1 MAQVRLTVGLRR
13 GDLEVGNE
21 HGEILTAV
29 QGAGDGVWMSHGWDR
44 SRVFAFHAGMKF
56 DAIQGPPRY
65 LAPLLVSLL
74 AAGALLA
81 RQRRARRT
89 TERVAAAALETLL
102 NAIEA
107 NDPETGRHVRRV
119 ASYALIIADAAGF
132 DERQSRAIER
142 VALFHDIGKIHEALF
157 DIVHDNT
164 KLSAA
169 ERREIAT
176 HPRRGAQVLAP
187 FDAFYPE
194 LSIGVL
200 SHHERW
206 DGNGYPRCLR
216 GTRIPL
222 EARVVTI
229 ADTFDAITHNRRYRR
244 GTSISGAFETIAE
257 GRGTQFDPQLIDL
270 VLLPPVS
277 ARLARAHV
285 LSHRPRR
292 TGRRA
297 QRGDAGPDVSFRWR
311 SESLGSSGV
320 AVAHDVD

>member
-1 MAQVRLTVGLRR
+1 MNHDVISRSQRR
-13 GDLEVGNE
+13 
-21 HGEILTAV
+21 
-29 QGAGDGVWMSHGWDR
+29 
-44 SRVFAFHAGMKF
+44 
-56 DAIQGPPRY
+56 
-65 LAPLLVSLL
+65 LAPLLAPAI
-74 AAGALLA
+74 AAAALLA
-81 RQRRARRT
+81 RERKARRT
-89 TERVAAAALETLL
+89 VERLAAAALETLL

-107 NDPETGRHVRRV
+107 NDPQTGQHVRRV

-157 DIVHDNT
+157 DIVHDSA
-164 KLSAA
+164 KLSPA

-206 DGNGYPRCLR
+206 DGSGYPRGLR
-216 GTRIPL
+216 GLRIPL

-229 ADTFDAITHNRRYRR
+229 ADTFDALTHNRRYRR
-244 GTSISGAFETIAE
+244 GGGVEAALQVIAD
-257 GRGTQFDPQLIDL
+257 GRGTQFDPSFVDL

-277 ARLARAHV
+277 ERFAREHV
-285 LSHRPRR
+285 GHGKPRG
-292 TGRRA
+292 GRRA
-297 QRGDAGPDVSFRWR
+297 RSRDAGPDVSFRWR
-311 SESLGSSGV
+311 SESLGSRGV
-320 AVAHDVD
+320 PATRNVD